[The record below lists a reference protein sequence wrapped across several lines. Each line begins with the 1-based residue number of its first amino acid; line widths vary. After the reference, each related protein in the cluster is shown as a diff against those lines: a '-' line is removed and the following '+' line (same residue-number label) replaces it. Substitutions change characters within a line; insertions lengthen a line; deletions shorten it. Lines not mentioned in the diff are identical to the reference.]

1 MIKIDQLLFSYESG
15 FTLDIKQLE
24 IKDGEFVS
32 IIGPN
37 GSGKSTFVKLL
48 SGVIRSYRGSIVFD
62 KVNIRDLTIK
72 KIAQKVSVVP
82 QEFSTIYEYN
92 VDSIVSSS
100 RIPFARK
107 FSFSESYDDKKA
119 IEDAMKKTDTL
130 RYKNEVFGNL
140 SGGEKQRVMIAR
152 AVAQNTDILILDEF
166 VSHLDPGHAQEL
178 LKLVKTSNKD
188 AGKTIISV
196 FHDINTASLYSD
208 RIIVFNKGGIFSDG
222 TPYQVITEKM
232 LNEIYS
238 LDATIIKHPLYNK
251 PQVIYN

>member
-107 FSFSESYDDKKA
+107 FSFSESYYEKKA
-119 IEDAMKKTDTL
+119 IEYAMKKTDTL
-130 RYKNEVFGNL
+130 R
-140 SGGEKQRVMIAR
+140 
-152 AVAQNTDILILDEF
+152 
-166 VSHLDPGHAQEL
+166 
-178 LKLVKTSNKD
+178 
-188 AGKTIISV
+188 
-196 FHDINTASLYSD
+196 
-208 RIIVFNKGGIFSDG
+208 
-222 TPYQVITEKM
+222 
-232 LNEIYS
+232 
-238 LDATIIKHPLYNK
+238 
-251 PQVIYN
+251 

>member
-82 QEFSTIYEYN
+82 QEFSTVYEYN

-100 RIPFARK
+100 RIPFAGK

-178 LKLVKTSNKD
+178 LKLVKKSNKD
-188 AGKTIISV
+188 DGKTIISV

-208 RIIVFNKGGIFSDG
+208 RIIVFNKGDIFSDG

-232 LNEIYS
+232 LNEIYA